1 MVEALGKGELDAA
14 LVTPTTIGYYNFVHK
29 DSPVTLV
36 PAYES
41 TPELRWEIAVGMRKA
56 DDALVSAVNQA
67 IEHMLAQ
74 GTVRQ
79 IYAGYG
85 IEPGVPAHP

>member
-1 MVEALGKGELDAA
+1 
-14 LVTPTTIGYYNFVHK
+14 
-29 DSPVTLV
+29 
-36 PAYES
+36 
-41 TPELRWEIAVGMRKA
+41 MRKA

-67 IEHMLAQ
+67 IDHMLAQ

-79 IYAGYG
+79 IYASYG